1 MQQKIERKFFVSEI
15 IARCTFQECLAKF
28 IMLLVGG
35 SHETGLF
42 RNLCIYVFRVR
53 NFQNK
58 KSMRVIFFFKI
69 FKIFIEISKMR
80 QKIEKKV
87 FPSEKIGSEWVLL
100 NCLY

>member
-53 NFQNK
+53 NFQNE

-69 FKIFIEISKMR
+69 FKISSRF
-80 QKIEKKV
+80 QKCGKKLRKR
-87 FPSEKIGSEWVLL
+87 FFLL
-100 NCLY
+100 RKLGLNWYC